1 MQHLNEPQNIPGNAP
16 GKVAR
21 LVPHQRAWGLNSLQ
35 GRLTLE
41 FVALSVVGIAS
52 IAVWAGWRLEQT
64 LMAAH
69 KHNLE
74 YVASR
79 FPEQVELYRR
89 DTTLAAGL
97 MQTVDTLSAPGL
109 LIWVRDLQG
118 EVVSRSA
125 AMNSPHPSLIEA
137 IDYGAVPSQPT
148 IMLFNDRYVVLC
160 GNPLSV
166 GGNPIGVVYFL
177 RDITDEQQRVNAG
190 LASLVGFSAVLVCI
204 LVVIITRRVRLA
216 LAPLK
221 QMSTV
226 ASAISADNLAAAHLE
241 LADAPQEI
249 LGLAQSFNEML
260 TRLSRSWE
268 QQRQFVGNVSHELRT
283 PLAVITGYLQSLLR
297 RGDSLTP
304 HQHQAIATAAAEA
317 ERTIRMLQDL
327 LDLARADSGNLHFRR
342 EPVILNTLVA
352 EVVAMSQKVSQRP
365 IRLVTTEAALVAWAD
380 QDRLGQVL
388 LNLIDNAIKYSE
400 PESSVEVRL
409 EATSDQAL
417 VQVKDTGC
425 GIALAHQT
433 RIFERFYRVDEA
445 MTRSRDGT
453 GLGLAI
459 AKSLVEGMGGRLS
472 VRSTPG
478 AGSLFS
484 VALPLWPL

>member
-1 MQHLNEPQNIPGNAP
+1 MTQPLSRNNLAP
-16 GKVAR
+16 ESAPRQPSLLKR
-21 LVPHQRAWGLNSLQ
+21 LGFDSLQ

-41 FVALSVVGIAS
+41 FVALSVLGITS
-52 IAVWAGWRLEQT
+52 IAAWAGWRLEQT

-69 KHNLE
+69 KSNLE

-109 LIWVRDLQG
+109 LIWVRDMQG
-118 EVVSRSA
+118 EVVSRST
-125 AMNSPHPSLIEA
+125 AMNSPPPSLIEA
-137 IDYGAVPSQPT
+137 IDYETVPSQPRV
-148 IMLFNDRYVVLC
+148 MFFNNRYVVLC

-166 GGNPIGVVYFL
+166 DGVPIGEVYFL

-190 LASLVGFSAVLVCI
+190 LASLISFSAVLVCV
-204 LVVIITRRVRLA
+204 LVVIITRRVSVA
-216 LAPLK
+216 LTPLK

-226 ASAISADNLAAAHLE
+226 ASAISADNLAAARLE

-249 LGLAQSFNEML
+249 LGLAHAFNEML

-297 RGDSLTP
+297 RGDDLTP

-327 LDLARADSGNLHFRR
+327 LDLARVDNGNLDFRA
-342 EPVILNTLVA
+342 EPVMLNTLVA
-352 EVVAMSQKVSQRP
+352 EVVAMSQKVSQRS
-365 IRLVTTEAALVAWAD
+365 IGLVATEVSVVACAD

-400 PESSVEVRL
+400 SPIEVLL
-409 EATSDQAL
+409 EATADQA
-417 VQVKDTGC
+417 VVHVKDYGC
-425 GIALAHQT
+425 GIALVHQT

-472 VRSTPG
+472 VRSTPSV
-478 AGSLFS
+478 GSRFT
-484 VALPLWPL
+484 VALPLWQS